1 MSSIQYSLILNNI
14 IYISTNMV
22 ILQTLRAGYKTE
34 LDCENKQEIKNFRS
48 GALLT
53 KVREILDDLSPYMQF
68 LVDCE
73 EGKVPITSN
82 QLPHIIEMIKDLTE
96 FYTWAC
102 EEVKL
107 KNQRLALMQLEQQ
120 WSQES
125 DSNK

>member
-1 MSSIQYSLILNNI
+1 MLPVPYSNILENI
-14 IYISTNMV
+14 IYISTNLV
-22 ILQTLRAGYKTE
+22 ILQTLRAGYLTE

-48 GALLT
+48 GALLS
-53 KVREILDDLSPYMQF
+53 KIREVLDDLSPYMQF

-73 EGKVPITSN
+73 EGRIAIASE
-82 QLPHIIEMIKDLTE
+82 QIHHIKEMIKDLTV

-107 KNQRLALMQLEQQ
+107 KNQRIALMQLEQQ

-125 DSNK
+125 DLM